1 MSVPEKSAAMEE
13 RSNVGDPNPDSGGR
27 TALRGLVRSLA
38 ASSVSWLAAPAFS
51 RGQYM
56 RVGLTC
62 VGIRLTNTTALITSG
77 SRRERLER
85 ILIPDTALEPWAR
98 TERPQ
103 VPRRLIAGP
112 ETGAADMRAAVA

>member
-51 RGQYM
+51 RGQYI
-56 RVGLTC
+56 RVGLTF
-62 VGIRLTNTTALITSG
+62 VGNG
-77 SRRERLER
+77 SR
-85 ILIPDTALEPWAR
+85 ALLSSDR
-98 TERPQ
+98 ST
-103 VPRRLIAGP
+103 RRHF
-112 ETGAADMRAAVA
+112 

>member
-51 RGQYM
+51 RGQYI
-56 RVGLTC
+56 RVGLTSA
-62 VGIRLTNTTALITSG
+62 GIRLSGTTEHDAAAAKRSG
-77 SRRERLER
+77 
-85 ILIPDTALEPWAR
+85 AF
-98 TERPQ
+98 
-103 VPRRLIAGP
+103 
-112 ETGAADMRAAVA
+112 